1 MIDSPDFERPV
12 RGSRWSDDQSR
23 QALEAIAE
31 SIIETTGFDLVGIS
45 AVRDDGYLQQL
56 CVVGP
61 EEARAALIDS
71 LAPLEPL
78 LVALEVAED
87 WGWLKYVRYDK
98 HDIDVDRWGWT
109 SDGPRDVADGVW
121 HPEDILVAPLHSD
134 DGRLIAVL
142 GLDMPRDGLIPDV
155 GKRALLDGFAR
166 QASRAVVATL
176 ERERMAEQIRLA
188 GAAAD
193 IVRRATGSM
202 SVDDV
207 LAECGAAIVEGFRA
221 TALWIQLVGS
231 DPRPVHDSH
240 PVPPPPSFTE
250 PIARYAEA
258 AWAAQQVGVFAPER
272 RIPEP
277 LRADEAAAV
286 MRFLTAETTAE
297 SLLVAPLGA
306 GAEYL
311 GWFGLSRRP
320 GEAEWSEGEAA
331 AALDIGRDLGSAIV
345 TARNFEHEHRLVE
358 ELKTLADYKSRL
370 VATVSH
376 ELRTPLTSI
385 VGYLEILDGD
395 DGLSDLSR
403 KAVAAI
409 QRGSARLSRVV
420 EDLLVLHR
428 MADGRMGTLGV
439 VDLAPIVAATVDL
452 NLGPASRRGIS
463 VDVQVPTGGAP
474 VLGTAHDLEHVV
486 ANLVGN
492 AVKYARDNGHV
503 RVALDVADGEVV
515 LCCTDDGIGIAPAD
529 HDQVFEEFYR
539 SPDPE
544 AASRSGTG
552 LGLAIV
558 RRVVDQLGGRIELE
572 SALGAGSTFRVHLP
586 TATAVPD
593 S

>member
-23 QALEAIAE
+23 QALQSIAE

-61 EEARAALIDS
+61 DEARAALVDS

-78 LVALEVAED
+78 LAALEAAED

-98 HDIDVDRWGWT
+98 HDIDVDKWGWT
-109 SDGPRDVADGVW
+109 SDGPRQVPDGVW

-142 GLDMPRDGLIPDV
+142 GLDLPRDGRIPDEA
-155 GKRALLDGFAR
+155 KRTLLDGFAR
-166 QASRAVVATL
+166 QTSRAVVATL
-176 ERERMAEQIRLA
+176 ERERLAEQIRLA

-202 SVDDV
+202 SAEEV

-221 TALWIQLVGS
+221 SALWIQLVGS
-231 DPRPVHDSH
+231 EPRPVHDSR
-240 PVPPPPSFTE
+240 PVPPPSSFVD
-250 PIARYAEA
+250 PISRYAED
-258 AWAAQQVGVFAPER
+258 AWRRQLVGVFAPER
-272 RIPEP
+272 RPPEP
-277 LRADEAAAV
+277 LGDDEVAQIMA
-286 MRFLTAETTAE
+286 FLDAETAAE
-297 SLLVAPLGA
+297 SLLVVPLGA

-311 GWFGLSRRP
+311 GWLALSRIA
-320 GEAEWSEGEAA
+320 GQAEWSGGEAA
-331 AALDIGRDLGSAIV
+331 VALDIGRDLGRALVSAR
-345 TARNFEHEHRLVE
+345 TFEHEHRLVE
-358 ELKTLADYKSRL
+358 ELKELAEYKSRL

-395 DGLSDLSR
+395 HGLSDGSR

-428 MADGRMGTLGV
+428 LADGRMDEPGR

-452 NLGPASRRGIS
+452 NLGPAGRRQIS
-463 VDVQVPTGGAP
+463 VRAQIPEDGAP

-492 AVKYARDNGHV
+492 AVKYACDGGSV
-503 RVALDVADGEVV
+503 SVTLETTGGEVV
-515 LCCTDDGIGIAPAD
+515 LTCSDDGIGIAPE
-529 HDQVFEEFYR
+529 HHERVFEEFYR

-544 AASRSGTG
+544 AGSRSGTG

-558 RRVVDQLGGRIELE
+558 RRVVDRMGGRIELE
-572 SALGAGSTFRVHLP
+572 SALGAGSTFRIRLP
-586 TATAVPD
+586 AAPA
-593 S
+593 

>member
-1 MIDSPDFERPV
+1 MIESPEFERPV

-23 QALEAIAE
+23 QPLQGIAE

-61 EEARAALIDS
+61 EDARAALVDT

-78 LVALEVAED
+78 LAALENAED
-87 WGWLKYVRYDK
+87 WGWLKYVRYDR

-109 SDGPRDVADGVW
+109 SDGPRVVADGVW
-121 HPEDILVAPLHSD
+121 HPEDILVAPLHND

-142 GLDMPRDGLIPDV
+142 GLDLPRDGLIPDAS
-155 GKRALLDGFAR
+155 KRALLDGFAR

-176 ERERMAEQIRLA
+176 ERERLTEQIRLA

-202 SVDDV
+202 SVDEV
-207 LAECGAAIVEGFRA
+207 LSECGGAIVEGFRA
-221 TALWIQLVGS
+221 DALWIQLVGTEA
-231 DPRPVHDSH
+231 RPVHDDH
-240 PVPPPPSFTE
+240 PVSPPPVV
-250 PIARYAEA
+250 IDAIGRYAEA
-258 AWAAQQVGVFAPER
+258 AWAHQQVGVFAPDR
-272 RIPEP
+272 P
-277 LRADEAAAV
+277 LPAGVTEADDIQ
-286 MRFLTAETTAE
+286 RFLTTEIRAE
-297 SLLVAPLGA
+297 SLLIVPLGA
-306 GAEYL
+306 GTEYL
-311 GWFGLSRRP
+311 GWFALTRIP

-331 AALDIGRDLGSAIV
+331 VALDIGRDLGSALV
-345 TARNFEHEHRLVE
+345 SARTFEHEHRLVE

-385 VGYLEILDGD
+385 IGYLEILAGD
-395 DGLSDLSR
+395 DGLSEHSR

-409 QRGSARLSRVV
+409 QRGSVRLSRVV

-428 MADGRMGTLGV
+428 LADGRTGTTTV

-452 NLGPASRRGIS
+452 NLGPAGRRGIT
-463 VDVQVPTGGAP
+463 VLADVPADGAP
-474 VLGTAHDLEHVV
+474 VLGATHDLEHVV

-492 AVKYARDNGHV
+492 AVKYARDGGSV
-503 RVALDVADGEVV
+503 QVTLEVLAGQVV
-515 LCCTDDGIGIAPAD
+515 LSCADDGIGIAPAD
-529 HDQVFEEFYR
+529 HDRVFEEFYR

-558 RRVVDQLGGRIELE
+558 RRVVDQLGGRIVLE
-572 SALGAGSTFRVHLP
+572 SAPGAGSTFRVHLP
-586 TATAVPD
+586 AATPED
-593 S
+593 

>member
-1 MIDSPDFERPV
+1 MIDSPDFERPI

-23 QALEAIAE
+23 QALQAIAE
-31 SIIETTGFDLVGIS
+31 SIIDATGFDLVGIS

-61 EEARAALIDS
+61 EDARAALIDS

-78 LVALEVAED
+78 LVALEGAED

-98 HDIDVDRWGWT
+98 HDIDVDKWGWT
-109 SDGPRDVADGVW
+109 SDGPRVVADGVW

-142 GLDMPRDGLIPDV
+142 GLDMPRDGLIPDAS
-155 GKRALLDGFAR
+155 KRALLDVFAR

-176 ERERMAEQIRLA
+176 ERERLAEQIRLA
-188 GAAAD
+188 AAAAD

-202 SVDDV
+202 SVEEV

-221 TALWIQLVGS
+221 DALWIQLVGTEA
-231 DPRPVHDSH
+231 RPVHDDH
-240 PVPPPPSFTE
+240 PVSPPPSV
-250 PIARYAEA
+250 IAAIGRYAEA
-258 AWAAQQVGVFAPER
+258 AWADQQVGVFAPDR
-272 RIPEP
+272 P
-277 LRADEAAAV
+277 LPVDGPDAGDIQ
-286 MRFLTAETTAE
+286 RFLATEIRAE
-297 SLLVAPLGA
+297 SLLIVPLGA
-306 GAEYL
+306 GTEYL
-311 GWFGLSRRP
+311 GWFALSRIP

-331 AALDIGRDLGSAIV
+331 VALDIGRDLGSALV
-345 TARNFEHEHRLVE
+345 TARTFEHEHRLVE
-358 ELKTLADYKSRL
+358 ELKALADYKSRL

-385 VGYLEILDGD
+385 VGYLEMLDGD
-395 DGLSDLSR
+395 EGLSESSR
-403 KAVAAI
+403 KAVGAI
-409 QRGSARLSRVV
+409 QRGSTRLSRVV

-428 MADGRMGTLGV
+428 MADGRMGTLSV

-452 NLGPASRRGIS
+452 NLGPAGHRGIS
-463 VDVQVPTGGAP
+463 VDAQVPADGAP
-474 VLGTAHDLEHVV
+474 VVGTAHDLEHVV

-492 AVKYARDNGHV
+492 AVKYARDGGHV
-503 RVALDVADGEVV
+503 RVTLEVTGGQVV
-515 LCCTDDGIGIAPAD
+515 LCCSDDGIGIAAED
-529 HDQVFEEFYR
+529 HEQVFEEFYR

-586 TATAVPD
+586 AASPEPGA
-593 S
+593 